1 MIHLCFWTKFKFMK
15 HIPILQKSTINFLDI
30 DLSLYYFSNYSL
42 PLATTI
48 FSLDWSRKKRV
59 LFRTIITGS
68 KTQPIRRISMLRI
81 HVLWESGVTIDRA
94 QSVDHFVPSFSLD
107 LSMAEFNKIE
117 MNSHYKCLTNVNNL
131 ENNRGFS
138 KNNCNCYKQ

>member
-15 HIPILQKSTINFLDI
+15 HILILQKSTINFLDI

-42 PLATTI
+42 PLATI
-48 FSLDWSRKKRV
+48 RS
-59 LFRTIITGS
+59 FRWIDPERNEYYS
-68 KTQPIRRISMLRI
+68 EQSSPVQRPNLSDEFQC
-81 HVLWESGVTIDRA
+81 WEFTSCEKVAWQSIE
-94 QSVDHFVPSFSLD
+94 QSVDHFVPSVSLD

-117 MNSHYKCLTNVNNL
+117 MNSHCKCLTNVNNL